1 MMSMLYDGIGLHV
14 GQNASNKFKIGI
26 GIMTMRE
33 RSQAVGGRFEVQA
46 LPERGT
52 RLTVRVLT

>member
-1 MMSMLYDGIGLHV
+1 MSMMYEGIGFDV
-14 GQNASNKFKIGI
+14 GENASEKSKTGI
-26 GIMTMRE
+26 GMMRMRE

-52 RLTVRVLT
+52 RLTVRVPC